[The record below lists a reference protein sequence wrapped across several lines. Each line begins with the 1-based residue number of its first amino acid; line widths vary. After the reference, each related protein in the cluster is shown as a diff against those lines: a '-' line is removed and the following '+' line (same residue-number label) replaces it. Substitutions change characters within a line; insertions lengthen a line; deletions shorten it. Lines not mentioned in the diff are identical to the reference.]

1 MNPIRRRRQSS
12 VLLSN
17 SEQQPTHTQ
26 NQNQNQHPSADSM
39 SSPRS
44 SQSYNLRSL
53 LAAKLPALIS
63 LAIGIVVGLLFAL
76 ILSATSNNS
85 TLSSKQAQWRG
96 GANLP
101 TWTHSRTAATKFSV
115 PIPTLDQRFRVF
127 NLLSTLT
134 GYHTQTCTKS
144 SQNAYK
150 RQVYERYEPL
160 LGYDPT
166 RSKTHHGPVHL
177 LKHIVPGFNDP
188 DQNFNGILDF
198 KGHHSSLNMNNRRSS
213 SQQEYTTT
221 TSKDGTT
228 TTTTTKEQQY
238 TRAPQRKATGHKYFF
253 AINLYNSF
261 DVIPDLFSTM
271 LKVSAILGFQN
282 VFVSVY
288 ENGSSDQTK
297 ALLRLF
303 DGLSRSVGIRVVIRT
318 SLRTRGAFH
327 HRIEYLAEVRNAA
340 LAPLQELRDSEGELF
355 DTVIFMNDVLPCTDD
370 LLELIWQSRRQNAGI
385 TCGADYIFHEEIAQ
399 PVFYDNWVARDING
413 TALENA
419 PFESIFRDPP
429 SQHAFERHLPIQVQS
444 CWNGIA
450 ILDPAPLYAHPRVR
464 FRMARLA
471 EGECSASECSLICND
486 YWNAGYGRIV
496 MVPRVKL
503 AYDNRVWQIIHP
515 ERKNLTVIRGYT
527 RLGGTPDDPTAD
539 PQDRAWFG
547 PHDRLFRLEESEE
560 IAMKP
565 EPAYVWCWGW
575 DGAGDLDGPDV
586 DPIWEPTKNLTMDPR
601 LVRHDRGFDL

>member
-1 MNPIRRRRQSS
+1 MAEQQTQQPIRRRRQSS
-12 VLLSN
+12 LLN
-17 SEQQPTHTQ
+17 TNNHQ
-26 NQNQNQHPSADSM
+26 NQNQNQNQPTTNSNTIIQM
-39 SSPRS
+39 S
-44 SQSYNLRSL
+44 QQQL
-53 LAAKLPALIS
+53 LSNYLKSKLPALIS
-63 LAIGIVVGLLFAL
+63 LAIGIIVGLLFAL
-76 ILSATSNNS
+76 ILSSSTSNPS
-85 TLSSKQAQWRG
+85 RKSSEWRG
-96 GANLP
+96 GTTVP
-101 TWTHSRTAATKFSV
+101 TWTHSRTASTKFSV

-134 GYHTQTCTKS
+134 GHHTQSCTKS
-144 SQNAYK
+144 SQKPYR

-166 RSKTHHGPVHL
+166 SSSRAKSKAAGTLHL
-177 LKHIVPGFNDP
+177 FKHLVPGSPDP
-188 DQNFNGILDF
+188 DQDFTGIIDF
-198 KGHHSSLNMNNRRSS
+198 KGHSKLNLNNRRSS
-213 SQQEYTTT
+213 SSSTGSDSKQGDSSSS
-221 TSKDGTT
+221 TSGRSKAV
-228 TTTTTKEQQY
+228 
-238 TRAPQRKATGHKYFF
+238 RRKGTGHKYFF

-271 LKVSAILGFQN
+271 FKVSAILGFQN

-429 SQHAFERHLPIQVQS
+429 SQHKFERHLPIQVQS

-560 IAMKP
+560 IEMKP
-565 EPAYVWCWGW
+565 EPSYVWCWGW

-586 DPIWEPTKNLTMDPR
+586 DPIWEPTKNLTFDPR
-601 LVRHDRGFDL
+601 VIRHDRGFDFNF